1 MELSLRTTDPVAGII
16 HVSDKV
22 FGNQFNET
30 LVHQVVTAY
39 LAAGRAGT
47 RAQKT
52 RAQVSGGGIK
62 PWRQKGTG
70 RARAGTIRS
79 PLWRGGGIIFA
90 ATPSD
95 YRQKVNK
102 KMYRS
107 AMRSILAELARQQ
120 RLVIVEQFS
129 VDAPKTKS
137 LLAQLKTLELGQVL
151 IVTEA
156 LDTNLYLASRNL
168 YRVAVCEATQIDPV
182 SLVKFEKVLM
192 TVAALRKIEEKLV

>member
-168 YRVAVCEATQIDPV
+168 YRVAVCGASQIDPV

>member
-1 MELSLRTTDPVAGII
+1 MELNLSTHSSEMI
-16 HVSDKV
+16 HVSDTV
-22 FGNQFNET
+22 FAAALNKT
-30 LVHQVVTAY
+30 LIHQVVTAY

-52 RAQVSGGGIK
+52 RSQVSGGGIK

-102 KMYRS
+102 KMYRG
-107 AMRSILAELARQQ
+107 ALRSILAELVRQR
-120 RLVIVEQFS
+120 RLVLVEQFS
-129 VDAPKTKS
+129 VSNPKTRE
-137 LLAQLKTLELGQVL
+137 LLAQLKTLSLSQAL
-151 IVTEA
+151 IVVEN
-156 LDTNLYLASRNL
+156 LDENLSLAARNL
-168 YRVAVCEATQIDPV
+168 HQVEVCSADGIDPV
-182 SLVKFEKVLM
+182 SLVKFEKILM
-192 TVAALRKIEEKLV
+192 TVPALRKIEEKLV